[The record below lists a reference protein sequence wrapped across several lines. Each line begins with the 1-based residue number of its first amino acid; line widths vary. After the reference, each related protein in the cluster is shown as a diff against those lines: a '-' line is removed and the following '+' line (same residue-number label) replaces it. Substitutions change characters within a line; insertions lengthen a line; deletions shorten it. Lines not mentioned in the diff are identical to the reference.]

1 MWKPQALPRLRA
13 TIFEPVATA
22 RMLATEMLN
31 RMSISS
37 VQTIQNEDEVSV
49 FNPAFSVDILV
60 MEHTTISEGHERAMG
75 VLEAYLS
82 TFGTGACL
90 IFTTNDQR
98 ESNLRAAIARNCDGL
113 ILRPYSPRS
122 FCDRVKWAIERK
134 ATRGSQFIMAA

>member
-13 TIFEPVATA
+13 TIFEPVASA

-31 RMSISS
+31 RMSITS
-37 VQTIQNEDEVSV
+37 VQIIQNEDEISV
-49 FNPAFSVDILV
+49 FNPAFAVDILV
-60 MEHTTISEGHERAMG
+60 LEHTTVSEGHKRAMG
-75 VLEAYLS
+75 ILEAYLS

-113 ILRPYSPRS
+113 VLRPYSTRS
-122 FCDRVKWAIERK
+122 FCDRVQWAMERK
-134 ATRGSQFIMAA
+134 AARSSQFIMAA